1 MEHPYILHFLT
12 PLRHASPFD
21 VSMALDAGF
30 DSVMPYTQVTI
41 DDVAP
46 LTQDAIFSRGPNGV
60 KRTGIFI
67 GGREVE
73 LAHEMLE
80 TAQAAMVPP
89 FEASVFADPSG
100 AYTTAAAMVAE
111 VERSLKLSNLQGLH
125 GLKVLVYGIG
135 PVGVCTAVLAAGA
148 GAQVTIASHNS
159 EVRAR
164 SVAAMCQARF
174 NATMQGA
181 FAADSEQKRVLIRD
195 CHAILA
201 CGKAGVRLFGRDDL
215 GAARELLV
223 AADVNA
229 VPPEG
234 VEGVGLMDRG
244 KTLLAGS
251 GRALGIGA
259 LAVGNIKFKVQR
271 VLFEKMRSADRPVYF
286 DFRDAFN
293 LARELSA

>member
-1 MEHPYILHFLT
+1 MEHRYILHFLT
-12 PLRHASPFD
+12 PSRHASPFD
-21 VSMALDAGF
+21 VNMALDAGY
-30 DSVMPYTQVTI
+30 DTVMPNTNVTI

-80 TAQAAMVPP
+80 MALSAMVPP

-111 VERSLKLSNLQGLH
+111 VERVMKASGGAGLQGQ
-125 GLKVLVYGIG
+125 KVVVYGIG
-135 PVGVCTAVLAAGA
+135 PVGACTAVLASGA
-148 GAQVTIASHNS
+148 GAEVTIASHNS

-164 SVAAMCQARF
+164 SVAAMCQAYFGAAIR
-174 NATMQGA
+174 GA
-181 FAADSEQKRVLIRD
+181 FAPDSQQKRGLISD
-195 CHAILA
+195 CHVLLA
-201 CGKAGVRLFGRDDL
+201 CGKAGVRLFSRDEL

-234 VEGVGLMDRG
+234 VEGIGVMDRG
-244 KTLLAGS
+244 KALPAAS

-259 LAVGNIKFKVQR
+259 LAIGNIKFKVQR
-271 VLFEKMRSADRPVYF
+271 GLFERMRLSEKPLAL
-286 DFRDAFN
+286 DFRDAFE
-293 LARELSA
+293 LARALSG

>member
-1 MEHPYILHFLT
+1 MEHRYILHFLT
-12 PLRHASPFD
+12 HSRHASPFD
-21 VSMALDAGF
+21 VNMALDAGF
-30 DSVMPYTQVTI
+30 DTVMPYTQVTI

-46 LTQDAIFSRGPNGV
+46 LTQDAIFSRGPSGV

-111 VERSLKLSNLQGLH
+111 VERLLKASGRAGLQGL
-125 GLKVLVYGIG
+125 KVVVYGIG
-135 PVGVCTAVLAAGA
+135 PVGACTAVLAASA
-148 GAQVTIASHNS
+148 GAQVTIVSHNS

-174 NATMQGA
+174 GA
-181 FAADSEQKRVLIRD
+181 MMRGASAVDSEQKRSLIGD
-195 CHAILA
+195 CHVLLA
-201 CGKAGVRLFGRDDL
+201 CGKVGVRLFSRDEL
-215 GAARELLV
+215 AAARELLV

-234 VEGVGLMDRG
+234 VEGVGPMDRG
-244 KTLLAGS
+244 KPLAAGS

-259 LAVGNIKFKVQR
+259 LAIGNIKFKVQR
-271 VLFEKMRSADRPVYF
+271 DLFERMRSAERPVYF
-286 DFRDAFN
+286 DFRDAFE
-293 LARELSA
+293 LARKLSA

>member
-1 MEHPYILHFLT
+1 MEHPFILHFLT

-21 VSMALDAGF
+21 VNMALDAGF
-30 DSVMPYTQVTI
+30 DAVMPYTQVTI

-60 KRTGIFI
+60 KRTGLFI
-67 GGREVE
+67 GGREVD
-73 LAHEMLE
+73 LATEMLE

-100 AYTTAAAMVAE
+100 AYTTSAAMVAE
-111 VERSLKLSNLQGLH
+111 VERLLKPANPQGFH
-125 GLKVLVYGIG
+125 GLKVVVYGIG
-135 PVGVCTAVLAAGA
+135 PVGACVAVLAASA
-148 GAQVTIASHNS
+148 GARVVIASHNS

-174 NATMQGA
+174 AVTIQGVY
-181 FAADSEQKRVLIRD
+181 AADSEHKRALIRD
-195 CHAILA
+195 CHVLLA
-201 CGKAGVRLFGRDDL
+201 CGKVGVRLFSRDDL
-215 GAARELLV
+215 AAAQELLV

-234 VEGVGLMDRG
+234 VEGVGAMDRG
-244 KTLLAGS
+244 KPLFAGS

-259 LAVGNIKFKVQR
+259 LAIGNIKYKVQR
-271 VLFEKMRSADRPVYF
+271 GLFQTMRSTERPVYF
-286 DFRDAFN
+286 DFRDAFK

>member
-12 PLRHASPFD
+12 PSRHASPFD
-21 VSMALDAGF
+21 VNMAMDAGF
-30 DSVMPYTQVTI
+30 DAVMPYTQVTI
-41 DDVAP
+41 DDVAG
-46 LTQDAIFSRGPNGV
+46 LTQDAIFSRGPSGV

-67 GGREVE
+67 GGREVDV
-73 LAHEMLE
+73 ATEMLE

-100 AYTTAAAMVAE
+100 AYTTAAAMVSE
-111 VERSLKLSNLQGLH
+111 VERQLKSGGTQGLQGL
-125 GLKVLVYGIG
+125 KVVVYGIG
-135 PVGVCTAVLAAGA
+135 PVGACVAVLAAGA
-148 GAQVTIASHNS
+148 GARVSIVSHNS

-174 NATMQGA
+174 GALIQGVLG
-181 FAADSEQKRVLIRD
+181 ADSAQKRALIGD
-195 CHAILA
+195 CQVILST
-201 CGKAGVRLFGRDDL
+201 GKAGVRIFSRDDL
-215 GAARELLV
+215 GVARELLV

-234 VEGVGLMDRG
+234 VEGVGVMDRG
-244 KTLLAGS
+244 KPLAAAS

-259 LAVGNIKFKVQR
+259 LAIGNIKYKVQR
-271 VLFEKMRSADRPVYF
+271 GLFQKMRTTEKPVYY
-286 DFRDAFN
+286 DFRDAFT

>member
-1 MEHPYILHFLT
+1 MEHRYILHFLT
-12 PLRHASPFD
+12 PSRHASPFD
-21 VSMALDAGF
+21 VNMALDAGF
-30 DSVMPYTQVTI
+30 DTVMPYTQVTI

-46 LTQDAIFSRGPNGV
+46 LTQDAIFSRGPSGV

-111 VERSLKLSNLQGLH
+111 VERLLKASGRAGLQGL
-125 GLKVLVYGIG
+125 KVVVYGIG
-135 PVGVCTAVLAAGA
+135 PVGACTAVLAASA
-148 GAQVTIASHNS
+148 GAQVTIVSHNS

-174 NATMQGA
+174 GA
-181 FAADSEQKRVLIRD
+181 MMRGASAVDSEQKRSLIGD
-195 CHAILA
+195 CHVLLA
-201 CGKAGVRLFGRDDL
+201 CGKVGVRLFSRDEL
-215 GAARELLV
+215 AAARELLV

-234 VEGVGLMDRG
+234 VEGVGPMDRG
-244 KTLLAGS
+244 KALAAGS

-259 LAVGNIKFKVQR
+259 LAIGNIKFKVQR
-271 VLFEKMRSADRPVYF
+271 DLFERMRSAERPVYF
-286 DFRDAFN
+286 DFRDAFE
-293 LARELSA
+293 LARKLSV

>member
-1 MEHPYILHFLT
+1 MEPRYILHFLT
-12 PLRHASPFD
+12 PSRHASPFD
-21 VSMALDAGF
+21 VNMALDAGF
-30 DSVMPYTQVTI
+30 DEVVPYTQVTI
-41 DDVAP
+41 DDVAA
-46 LTQDAIFSRGPNGV
+46 LTQDAIFSRGPTGV

-80 TAQAAMVPP
+80 TAQASMVPP

-100 AYTTAAAMVAE
+100 AYTTAAAMVSE
-111 VERSLKLSNLQGLH
+111 VERLLKSAGGGGLQGL
-125 GLKVLVYGIG
+125 KVVVYGIG
-135 PVGVCTAVLAAGA
+135 PVGACTAVLAAGA
-148 GAQVTIASHNS
+148 GAQTTIVSHNS

-164 SVAAMCQARF
+164 SVAAMCHARF
-174 NATMQGA
+174 GSAIRGVCA
-181 FAADSEQKRVLIRD
+181 GDSERKRALIAD
-195 CHAILA
+195 CHALLA
-201 CGKAGVRLFGRDDL
+201 CGKAGVRLFSHDEL

-234 VEGVGLMDRG
+234 VEGVGQLDRG
-244 KTLLAGS
+244 KPLAAGS

-259 LAVGNIKFKVQR
+259 LAIGNIKFKVQR
-271 VLFEKMRSADRPVYF
+271 RLFERMRSAERPVYY
-286 DFRDAFN
+286 DFRDAFE